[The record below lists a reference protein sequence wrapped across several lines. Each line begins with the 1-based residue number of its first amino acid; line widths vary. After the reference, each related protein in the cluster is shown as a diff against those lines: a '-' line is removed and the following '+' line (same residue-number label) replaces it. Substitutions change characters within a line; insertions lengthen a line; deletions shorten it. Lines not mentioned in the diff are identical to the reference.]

1 MRSRSTLGAPV
12 QVSLTVANR
21 SFDTVARPN
30 ITICQKFPV
39 RKPINFGFG
48 NSLNSQET
56 VHNYWSS
63 GGTSFEDG
71 FLYAG
76 GSQGVIQET
85 SKNRQ
90 NVSENL
96 NNHLN
101 PWQLVIGS
109 SSRHTCISFEDD
121 QEKVV
126 RRLWTSS

>member
-1 MRSRSTLGAPV
+1 MRSRPTVHETALGAPV

-56 VHNYWSS
+56 AHNYWSS

-71 FLYAG
+71 FLYDS
-76 GSQGVIQET
+76 GSEE
-85 SKNRQ
+85 SYKR
-90 NVSENL
+90 
-96 NNHLN
+96 HLKIVKTF
-101 PWQLVIGS
+101 LKI
-109 SSRHTCISFEDD
+109 
-121 QEKVV
+121 
-126 RRLWTSS
+126 